1 MIFDTHAHYDDE
13 AFDSDRDELIKSL
26 FMNGIIGFVD
36 VGANLESSKRAVKMA
51 HEYDHAFASVGVHP
65 DETGELND
73 ENFNELYQLSLDE
86 KVVAIGEIGL
96 DYHWMVQTEEVQK
109 YWFSRQLELARQA
122 KKPVI
127 IHSRDAAA
135 DTFDMAVKENIGDIG
150 GIVHCYSYSLEQ
162 AKEYVKMG
170 MYIGVGG
177 VVTYKNGRKLKEVVS
192 GIPLERIVLETDCP
206 YLSPVPHRG
215 ERNSSLYIPEVVK
228 VISELKGIPETEVET
243 VTTKNALDVYR
254 LNGSPYF
261 SKSSLE

>member
-26 FMNGIIGFVD
+26 FNNGIIGFVD
-36 VGANLESSKRAVKMA
+36 VGADMASSRRAVKLA
-51 HEYDHAFASVGVHP
+51 HEYNRTFASVGVHP
-65 DETGELND
+65 DEVGELD
-73 ENFNELYQLSLDE
+73 DDRIEELYRMALDE

-96 DYHWMVQTEEVQK
+96 DYHWMVQPQETQK
-109 YWFSRQLELARQA
+109 YWFSRQIELARRV
-122 KKPVI
+122 KKPII

-135 DTFDMAVKENIGDIG
+135 DTFDMAQKENIGDIG

-177 VVTYKNGRKLKEVVS
+177 VVTYKNGRKLKEVVEN
-192 GIPLERIVLETDCP
+192 IPIERIVLETDCP
-206 YLSPVPHRG
+206 YLAPVPHRG

-228 VISELKGIPETEVET
+228 VISELKGIPETEVEKT
-243 VTTKNALDVYR
+243 TTKNALDVFG

-261 SKSSLE
+261 SEISME